1 MNNNIFSQ
9 IRQEINN
16 FIYNSIEVVPGWSF
30 NQFETIKKINLYRA
44 SQFLDKTPISGLK
57 KIFMNVVNFR
67 AMVATKFLDVDM
79 KDFRLIEKDYN
90 SQFKV
95 KIFENELKQWFKQK
109 NFSKILNELAEELP
123 VFGSVVV
130 KKVKNNIQI
139 VDLRKLFLDPS
150 VEKIQDSNFIT
161 QIHYLTEIELRKKA
175 DVWDNIDILLVRKEF
190 KQEKEAYENQGE
202 IRQGEDIYYKIYER
216 YGEVP
221 KSWIT
226 GKDKDSDTF
235 VRSLFIVADAFNVDK
250 KGNENGVILFKSE
263 WNKEYPFKDC
273 HYSKIKGR
281 WLGYGVVEELFP
293 VQERINEI
301 ANLKRV
307 SMSLSSM
314 HIFQRS
320 GTGFVRN
327 LLTDLENGD
336 VINTGQSPIQ
346 PIANEE
352 RSLSAFQSEEQ
363 RWDTIADRQTFSYD
377 VVRGEALPATTPATN
392 AVIQSQS
399 ATSVFSF
406 KRENFVIFLRE
417 VVKDYILPEAKKEL
431 MKEGLVRITGDDVEY
446 LDEKIIEMAI
456 ETYKMNYLEATG
468 FIPEKE
474 NIGQQKEKL
483 RNELKKIGYVRFIE
497 KNTDFYK
504 DIDFDFDIVA
514 DNENF
519 EPQVLVNNLQS
530 IIPILQQMQDPVIRK
545 IGLKIVSLLGI
556 DPIQIEKELDK
567 TKSIQQLTNLP
578 ENPLNIKE
586 NQIAQ
591 IPQKLASLANQS
603 Q

>member
-16 FIYNSIEVVPGWSF
+16 FIYNSIAIVPGWNF
-30 NQFETIKKINLYRA
+30 NQFKTIKKINLYRA
-44 SQFLDKTPISGLK
+44 SQFLDNSKISGLK
-57 KIFMNVVNFR
+57 KIFMNIVNFR
-67 AMVATKFLDVDM
+67 AMTATKFLDVDV
-79 KDFRLIEKDYN
+79 KDFRLIERDYD

-109 NFSKILNELAEELP
+109 NFSKILNELAEDLP

-161 QIHYLTEIELRKKA
+161 QVHYLTETELRKKA
-175 DVWDNIDILLVRKEF
+175 DVWENVDILLARKDL
-190 KQEKEAYENQGE
+190 KRGKEAYEKQGE
-202 IRQGEDIYYKIYER
+202 IRKDEDVYYKIYER

-226 GKDKDSDTF
+226 GKEKDANTY
-235 VRSLFIVADAFNVDK
+235 VRSLFIVADVFNVDK
-250 KGNENGVILFKSE
+250 KGNENGIILFKSE

-293 VQERINEI
+293 VQERINEL

-307 SMSLSSM
+307 SMSLSSL
-314 HIFQRS
+314 HLFQRA

-336 VINTGQSPIQ
+336 VINTGQAKIEPIM
-346 PIANEE
+346 NEE
-352 RSLSAFQSEEQ
+352 RNLSAFRSEEE
-363 RWDTIADRQTFSYD
+363 RWDTMADRQTFSYD
-377 VVRGEALPATTPATN
+377 VVRGEALPATTPATS
-392 AVIQSQS
+392 AVIQNQS
-399 ATSVFSF
+399 ATSVFGF
-406 KRENFVIFLRE
+406 KRENFVIFLKDI
-417 VVKDYILPEAKKEL
+417 VKDYILPEAKKEL

-446 LDEKIIEMAI
+446 LDEKILEMAI
-456 ETYKMNYLEATG
+456 ETYKANYLEATG
-468 FIPEKE
+468 FMPEDIDK
-474 NIGQQKEKL
+474 QKEKL
-483 RNELKKIGYVRFIE
+483 RNELKKIGQVRFIE

-514 DNENF
+514 DTENF
-519 EPQVLVNNLQS
+519 EPQVLINNLPSVIQL
-530 IIPILQQMQDPVIRK
+530 LQQIQDPVMKK
-545 IGLKIVSLLGI
+545 IGLKVISLLGF
-556 DPIQIEKELDK
+556 DPIQIEKEIDK
-567 TKSIQQLTNLP
+567 AKEVQAKQVGNLP
-578 ENPLNIKE
+578 
-586 NQIAQ
+586 QATQGQ
-591 IPQKLASLANQS
+591 IPQLAALANQA